1 MNRVVVIGSG
11 LGGTI
16 VSNELCRSS
25 SITVLEIG
33 PRNSFTYPEVRFARK
48 HFGAVKTFCAGGGGT
63 TNLWHNGLIPLN
75 PDDICSRAFRWIA
88 RESKPY
94 EDGAASRL
102 FFTPRSYSAE
112 YNSVVSEVKD
122 AAERIAAFPDGI
134 DCLIYP
140 KKFKR
145 LELSPDVEACYGVS
159 DIGFV
164 LGPNRLESVAYRV
177 GSEQFSIKPDFV
189 IFCAGAL
196 GTPYLVSKLLPRE
209 AGSLGEPGRGFIDHP
224 MGFVGKIRV
233 KRELSDL
240 FVKLSLCDRG
250 EYVFRTAVR
259 VKSECGK
266 YTCCAFFRPA
276 LTMQNSL
283 SLYKYKSMLGASKGL
298 ARLRSVF
305 SPKIFHPD
313 ILAEIYFHLLGLNLR
328 SRIYN
333 ILIILEQKRGSNRVS
348 YNDGRINV
356 DWCISE
362 EELRIYNGIL
372 KRLAS
377 MLRSVSD
384 ELNILDNLTED
395 WLWSAAH
402 HSGTVPLG
410 SSPHGLIDKDLKLN
424 SYDNVF
430 VCDGSVIQEHSYAN
444 TGLTIGQLALRLADR
459 VSSIA

>member
-1 MNRVVVIGSG
+1 
-11 LGGTI
+11 
-16 VSNELCRSS
+16 
-25 SITVLEIG
+25 
-33 PRNSFTYPEVRFARK
+33 
-48 HFGAVKTFCAGGGGT
+48 
-63 TNLWHNGLIPLN
+63 
-75 PDDICSRAFRWIA
+75 
-88 RESKPY
+88 
-94 EDGAASRL
+94 
-102 FFTPRSYSAE
+102 
-112 YNSVVSEVKD
+112 
-122 AAERIAAFPDGI
+122 
-134 DCLIYP
+134 
-140 KKFKR
+140 
-145 LELSPDVEACYGVS
+145 
-159 DIGFV
+159 
-164 LGPNRLESVAYRV
+164 
-177 GSEQFSIKPDFV
+177 
-189 IFCAGAL
+189 
-196 GTPYLVSKLLPRE
+196 
-209 AGSLGEPGRGFIDHP
+209 
-224 MGFVGKIRV
+224 
-233 KRELSDL
+233 
-240 FVKLSLCDRG
+240 
-250 EYVFRTAVR
+250 
-259 VKSECGK
+259 
-266 YTCCAFFRPA
+266 
-276 LTMQNSL
+276 MQNSL